1 MAVLI
6 WGLPP
11 ESATRQAIND
21 GKPLWSTTDY
31 LLADLIDVS
40 QNTTWVMAN
49 KDVPR
54 HDQSKPPKPYPR
66 PGMDQPKKANITA
79 AALMAFRERTKGGAS

>member
-11 ESATRQAIND
+11 DSATRQAINQ

-31 LLADLIDVS
+31 LLADLIDVT
-40 QNTTWVMAN
+40 QYNTWAVAN

-54 HDQSKPPKPYPR
+54 MDQSKPPQPYPR
-66 PGMDQPKKANITA
+66 PGMNEPKKAKITA
-79 AALMAFRERTKGGAS
+79 AALLDFRERTKGR

>member
-11 ESATRQAIND
+11 DSATRQAINK
-21 GKPLWSTTDY
+21 GRPLWSTTDY
-31 LLADLIDVS
+31 LLADLVDS
-40 QNTTWVMAN
+40 TMHTTWAIAN

-54 HDQSKPPKPYPR
+54 HEQSKPPRPYPR
-66 PGMDQPKKANITA
+66 PGADDPKKAKITA
-79 AALMAFRERTKGGAS
+79 AALLAFRERTRRG